1 MLTVKNQPIV
11 GARAQK
17 GASAEG
23 MGLIWPRL
31 LDQSEPRRR
40 AENEGSTSL
49 RGDLAAVDH
58 ALDFCMTVSS
68 ATPPVGSVSIL
79 GEAEAR

>member
-1 MLTVKNQPIV
+1 MLTVKNQPI
-11 GARAQK
+11 AEPRAQK

-23 MGLIWPRL
+23 MGLVWPRL

-40 AENEGSTSL
+40 AETEASPSL

-68 ATPPVGSVSIL
+68 ATLPVERVSIL

>member
-1 MLTVKNQPIV
+1 MLTVKNQPIAD
-11 GARAQK
+11 ARAQK

-23 MGLIWPRL
+23 MGLVWPRL

-49 RGDLAAVDH
+49 RDH

-68 ATPPVGSVSIL
+68 ATLPVERVFIL